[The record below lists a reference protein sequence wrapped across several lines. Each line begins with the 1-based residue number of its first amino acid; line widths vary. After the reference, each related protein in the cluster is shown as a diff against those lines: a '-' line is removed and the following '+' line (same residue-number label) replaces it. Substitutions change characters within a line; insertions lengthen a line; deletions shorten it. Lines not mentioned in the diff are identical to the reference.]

1 MSAEFDRLAVSLA
14 GDVAGIPSAEGGL
27 AYVLLDVFTDTP
39 LEGNQLAVFADGRGV
54 AGERMQRLAR
64 EMNLSETVFVLPA
77 EEGGDARI
85 RIFTPLSELPFAG
98 HPTLGAAFALGTALG
113 LPTVRLETGV
123 GIVPVDLERE
133 RERVVFGRMRQAI
146 PSWAP
151 FEREAELLAA
161 IGVERS
167 RLPVEA
173 YENGP
178 LHVYVELDSEEAVA
192 ALRPD
197 MGALAEIG
205 EIGANCFAGSG
216 RRWKTRMFAP
226 ADGVPEDPATGSAAG
241 PLAIHL
247 CRHGRVGFGEEIEI
261 SQGEELGRPSILH
274 ARADGAGDSIER
286 VEVAGAA
293 VIVGGGRLIAG
304 GGLRR

>member
-1 MSAEFDRLAVSLA
+1 MSAEFDRLALSLA
-14 GDVAGIPSAEGGL
+14 ADVAGVPSADGRL

-39 LEGNQLAVFADGRGV
+39 LEGNQLAVFADGRGL
-54 AGERMQRLAR
+54 ALERMQRLAR

-98 HPTLGAAFALGTALG
+98 HPTLGTAFAIGTVLG

-123 GIVPVDLERE
+123 GVVPVELERDGG
-133 RERVVFGRMRQAI
+133 RVVFGRMRQAI

-151 FEREAELLAA
+151 FELEAELLAA
-161 IGVERS
+161 IGAERS
-167 RLPVEA
+167 GLPVEA

-178 LHVYVELDSEEAVA
+178 LHVYVELESEEAVA

-197 MGALAEIG
+197 MAALAQIRPP
-205 EIGANCFAGSG
+205 IGANCFAGSG

-247 CRHGRVGFGEEIEI
+247 CRHGRVGFGEEIVI
-261 SQGEELGRPSILH
+261 RQGEELGRPSILH
-274 ARADGAGDSIER
+274 ARADGAGDEIER

-293 VIVGGGRLIAG
+293 VIVGGGRLLA
-304 GGLRR
+304 